1 MWKPHQLG
9 CTPRC
14 ILHFGRRIL
23 RQQMQAS
30 NDNCRE
36 TLCNW
41 FRAQCHSRAGMRIRL
56 VQGGSVKLITELLM
70 RWPNTKHRYRQLHV
84 ILQVVA
90 KKAIARSEKL
100 CDSMATKSP
109 INLLFDF
116 QVIAMHT
123 EKRPVSTHQN
133 NCKILTKAKQHKVKK
148 NQKKIKTKRSAEI
161 TVAAKILQQKQQ
173 TTGSSSSS
181 NGKTI
186 KKNVTAPPLPSHSP
200 APSTLLH
207 PHPSP
212 PRTLPFLCRHCCRL

>member
-70 RWPNTKHRYRQLHV
+70 RWPNTQTQIQATPCDIIGCREKSHCQ
-84 ILQVVA
+84 
-90 KKAIARSEKL
+90 ARKL

-123 EKRPVSTHQN
+123 EKRPISTHQN
-133 NCKILTKAKQHKVKK
+133 NCKILTKAKQSKATQSKKNTKK
-148 NQKKIKTKRSAEI
+148 NQNKKVSRNN
-161 TVAAKILQQKQQ
+161 
-173 TTGSSSSS
+173 SSSK
-181 NGKTI
+181 NITTKTVDYRQQQQQQRQ
-186 KKNVTAPPLPSHSP
+186 ND
-200 APSTLLH
+200 
-207 PHPSP
+207 
-212 PRTLPFLCRHCCRL
+212 